1 MLTQIVWVGTQ
12 FRFHGV
18 LQIQQFMTHRAVPF
32 LTLNNGHER
41 EGKSGERWI
50 PVADV
55 GQFQDVALI
64 EGQSR
69 GGDVDSDGVLD
80 LEMRGMKER
89 VTFWHAIQ

>member
-1 MLTQIVWVGTQ
+1 M
-12 FRFHGV
+12 
-18 LQIQQFMTHRAVPF
+18 
-32 LTLNNGHER
+32 
-41 EGKSGERWI
+41 
-50 PVADV
+50 ADV

-80 LEMRGMKER
+80 LEMRGMRER